1 MAQFPDHK
9 KQFLKAVNFS
19 EAEIAGIEGYM
30 DVMAQ
35 KAKDED
41 LHSREQHQPSAAQP
55 QTQQQ
60 PVDPEAQLKQAQ
72 EFLLKAFEPVMATLN
87 TRLSAL
93 EEGLTKVQQQGESLT
108 PAASALAA
116 KSIIQQQGDHVIKG
130 RGDQGP
136 KENNSDKEAQEQV
149 QSVTG
154 VPFLDNLLALNDAH
168 SNKRFQVGG

>member
-19 EAEIAGIEGYM
+19 EVEIAGIEGYM
-30 DVMAQ
+30 DMMAQ
-35 KAKDED
+35 KAVDEQ
-41 LHSREQHQPSAAQP
+41 LHSREQQQPTVAQP

-60 PVDPEAQLKQAQ
+60 PVDSEAQVKQAQ
-72 EFLLKAFEPVMATLN
+72 EFIVKALEPIMTTLN

-93 EEGLTKVQQQGESLT
+93 EEGLAQLKQQGESLT

-136 KENNSDKEAQEQV
+136 KENNSDKEAQQQV